1 MPWWTL
7 FWSAPARLRAVQ
19 TRVGQSIED
28 ASMDIIEREVGP
40 HDYTDAEWPLVRR
53 IIHSTADFDY
63 IGANR
68 VVFHP
73 DAIRSGMEALAGGCH
88 IITDVNGIPGLLNKR
103 NLADFGNR
111 AVCRISEERTAA
123 LARERD
129 STRARVSMRR
139 SAAEMEGGVVVVGNA
154 PTALLEVIDM
164 VREGAARPA
173 LVVGVPVGF
182 VQAVESKAELE
193 TVAIPHI
200 TNRGRKGGSPAAAAI
215 INALFK
221 MVRSSS

>member
-1 MPWWTL
+1 MRT
-7 FWSAPARLRAVQ
+7 VQ
-19 TRVGQSIED
+19 TRAGQSIED
-28 ASMDIIEREVGP
+28 ASMHIIEQEVGP
-40 HDYTDAEWPLVRR
+40 HDYNAMEWPLVRR

-63 IGANR
+63 IDANR

-73 DAIRSGMEALAGGCH
+73 DAIQSGMDALAGGCH

-103 NLADFGNR
+103 NLADFGNH
-111 AVCRISEERTAA
+111 AICHISEERTAV

-139 SAAEMEGGVVVVGNA
+139 SAAEMDGGVVVIGNA
-154 PTALLEVIDM
+154 PTALLEVIGM
-164 VREGAARPA
+164 VREGVTRPA

-182 VQAVESKAELE
+182 VQAAESKAELE
-193 TVAIPHI
+193 TVHTPYI

-221 MVRSSS
+221 LVRSSS

>member
-1 MPWWTL
+1 M
-7 FWSAPARLRAVQ
+7 Q

-28 ASMDIIEREVGP
+28 ASMEMIDREAGP
-40 HDYTDAEWPLVRR
+40 HDYDSMEWPVVRR

-68 VVFHP
+68 VMFHP
-73 DAIRSGMEALAGGCH
+73 DAIRSGMRALVSGCH

-103 NLADFGNR
+103 NLAEFGN
-111 AVCRISEERTAA
+111 VVTCRISEERVAS

-129 STRARVSMRR
+129 STRARVSMRE
-139 SAAEMEGGVVVVGNA
+139 SSPEMAGGVVVVGNA
-154 PTALLEVIDM
+154 PTALLEVMDM
-164 VREGAARPA
+164 IREGAVRPA

-182 VQAVESKAELE
+182 VQAAESKAELE
-193 TVAIPHI
+193 TIQVPYI
-200 TNRGRKGGSPAAAAI
+200 TNRGRKGGSPVAAAI

-221 MVRSSS
+221 LARSSP